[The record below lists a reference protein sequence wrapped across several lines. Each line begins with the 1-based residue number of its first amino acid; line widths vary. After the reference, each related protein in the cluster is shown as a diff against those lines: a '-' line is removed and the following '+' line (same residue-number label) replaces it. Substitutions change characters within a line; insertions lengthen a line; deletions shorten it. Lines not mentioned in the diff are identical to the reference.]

1 MRVIQGIKAIK
12 PLKTK
17 TYKTNHR
24 QNETKDSIKHATF
37 NSQTTFKLNKLFRYT
52 EMKVKMISKSA
63 MNLILGFV
71 GAKVCLGIDLRRQHW
86 SLDVSK

>member
-1 MRVIQGIKAIK
+1 MRVIQGIK
-12 PLKTK
+12 PLINNNLQK
-17 TYKTNHR
+17 NHR
-24 QNETKDSIKHATF
+24 QSETKNSIKHAIF
-37 NSQTTFKLNKLFRYT
+37 HSQTTFKLNKLPRYT

-71 GAKVCLGIDLRRQHW
+71 GAKVSLGIDLRRQDW